1 MVKTFNKLVTI
12 ICLSALF
19 VSGIS
24 CASKSSSPEVAKPV
38 ATVQPGNLTV
48 SVSVDGNLVMPQAFN
63 LLFGAPG
70 DVKEV
75 LVEEGDFVTEG
86 TILAW
91 LDNTTQRLDVQSSN
105 NNVQTV
111 LSNLY
116 EVVPLLPQFPIKGPE
131 NGSILGSPYYYP
143 NATSLT
149 SFDWAQDEISRAHM

>member
-1 MVKTFNKLVTI
+1 MVKTFNKLVAI

-91 LDNTTQRLDVQSSN
+91 LRSEERRVG
-105 NNVQTV
+105 
-111 LSNLY
+111 
-116 EVVPLLPQFPIKGPE
+116 KG
-131 NGSILGSPYYYP
+131 G
-143 NATSLT
+143 
-149 SFDWAQDEISRAHM
+149 

>member
-12 ICLSALF
+12 LCISILF

-24 CASKSSSPEVAKPV
+24 CASKTSSPEVAKPV

-86 TILAW
+86 TILAR
-91 LDNTTQRLDVQSSN
+91 LDDTTQRLDVQSSN

-116 EVVPLLPQFPIKGPE
+116 EVVPLLPQFPTVI
-131 NGSILGSPYYYP
+131 Y
-143 NATSLT
+143 
-149 SFDWAQDEISRAHM
+149 

>member
-24 CASKSSSPEVAKPV
+24 CASKTSSPEVAKPV

-70 DVKEV
+70 DVKDV
-75 LVEEGDFVTEG
+75 LVEEGDFVKEG
-86 TILAW
+86 TILA
-91 LDNTTQRLDVQSSN
+91 RLDDQTPRLDGKAPKTQVH
-105 NNVQTV
+105 TV
-111 LSNLY
+111 LSDLY
-116 EVVPLLPQFPIKGPE
+116 ETVPRLPQFPAYGP
-131 NGSILGSPYYYP
+131 
-143 NATSLT
+143 
-149 SFDWAQDEISRAHM
+149 